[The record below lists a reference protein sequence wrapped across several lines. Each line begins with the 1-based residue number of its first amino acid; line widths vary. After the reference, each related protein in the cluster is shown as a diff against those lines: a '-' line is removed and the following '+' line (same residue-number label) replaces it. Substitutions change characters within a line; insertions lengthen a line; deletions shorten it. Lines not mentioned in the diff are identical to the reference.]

1 MTNEIKSLL
10 EKIEQ
15 SDIFERYPL
24 YFIGGTAL
32 SVYLD
37 HRISYAVD
45 IVSTELLPIPAIKAF
60 AFPLKARHIPD
71 MKRASVFKINTCKNL
86 DNFYMK
92 FMVDGIKLE
101 FVHFEDE
108 LRQSVLSNTE
118 SSSYTKGSK
127 LKILSLNGII
137 TLKAI
142 ALFDRQKSRDLF
154 DMAIILERKLIAIEE
169 LERIYSFKQVGD
181 KTLLEYIQ
189 GFDSKKDDDGDTSL
203 DFLPRHEHYKTFA
216 RLTQDE
222 RFDKCKEMLLD
233 QYNVKQKEKLE
244 DKQKEVKSSVRRRK
258 NFGPIH

>member
-15 SDIFERYPL
+15 SDIFERHPL

-37 HRISYAVD
+37 HRISYDVD
-45 IVSTELLPIPAIKAF
+45 IVSTERLAIPAIKAF

-71 MKRASVFKINTCKNL
+71 RKRASVFKINTGKNL
-86 DNFYMK
+86 DDFYMK

-108 LRQSVLSNTE
+108 LRQSVLNNAE
-118 SSSYTKGSK
+118 STSYTKGSK
-127 LKILSLNGII
+127 LKILSLDGII

-154 DMAIILERKLIAIEE
+154 DMAIILERKLITIEE
-169 LERIYSFKQVGD
+169 LERIYSFKQRGD

-189 GFDSKKDDDGDTSL
+189 SFDSKKDDDGDTSL
-203 DFLPRHEHYKTFA
+203 DFLPKHEHYKTFA

-222 RFDKCKEMLLD
+222 RFDKCKEMLLA
-233 QYNVKQKEKLE
+233 QYNAKQKEKLE
-244 DKQKEVKSSVRRRK
+244 NKQKEVKSSVRRRK
-258 NFGPIH
+258 S